1 MIGRSDRWG
10 AWPIFVRTKNRFNS
24 VWNLVRNLVRV
35 SEKYRLKILTNG
47 PSVYDIDLKIWK
59 IQNPPIRLSEFQ
71 NRLTDFKHPM
81 PILTAV
87 VVKPKESAM
96 RYHEW
101 VEFSPF
107 EIGMAKYATFMKP
120 NHFGSQLG
128 CSRFSAT
135 SMLVTMMIPQ
145 PTSDKI
151 FTIIKSPT
159 QCCHQ
164 HHYCRDWISGVF

>member
-1 MIGRSDRWG
+1 MVGEVLLG
-10 AWPIFVRTKNRFNS
+10 KHNMKT
-24 VWNLVRNLVRV
+24 
-35 SEKYRLKILTNG
+35 
-47 PSVYDIDLKIWK
+47 
-59 IQNPPIRLSEFQ
+59 RLSEFQ

-120 NHFGSQLG
+120 NHFGSQSG
-128 CSRFSAT
+128 CSF
-135 SMLVTMMIPQ
+135 
-145 PTSDKI
+145 
-151 FTIIKSPT
+151 
-159 QCCHQ
+159 
-164 HHYCRDWISGVF
+164 

>member
-1 MIGRSDRWG
+1 
-10 AWPIFVRTKNRFNS
+10 
-24 VWNLVRNLVRV
+24 
-35 SEKYRLKILTNG
+35 
-47 PSVYDIDLKIWK
+47 
-59 IQNPPIRLSEFQ
+59 
-71 NRLTDFKHPM
+71 M

-128 CSRFSAT
+128 CPYLKYDIFINLRSKFPESQDPGRVCDMQYVT
-135 SMLVTMMIPQ
+135 NSM
-145 PTSDKI
+145 
-151 FTIIKSPT
+151 
-159 QCCHQ
+159 
-164 HHYCRDWISGVF
+164 

>member
-1 MIGRSDRWG
+1 
-10 AWPIFVRTKNRFNS
+10 
-24 VWNLVRNLVRV
+24 
-35 SEKYRLKILTNG
+35 
-47 PSVYDIDLKIWK
+47 
-59 IQNPPIRLSEFQ
+59 
-71 NRLTDFKHPM
+71 M

-128 CSRFSAT
+128 CSS
-135 SMLVTMMIPQ
+135 LVYE
-145 PTSDKI
+145 S
-151 FTIIKSPT
+151 
-159 QCCHQ
+159 
-164 HHYCRDWISGVF
+164 